1 MFQDCGYPM
10 IVVSVPMCTH
20 GVNFFV
26 LDKNN
31 AEKTFDSFTKK
42 HSCKCQTCH
51 VNCLLCLF
59 LEAPTETFWFEKM
72 SKFFWFNS
80 FSEPRTKKK

>member
-31 AEKTFDSFTKK
+31 AEKTFDSFTKTLMQMPNM
-42 HSCKCQTCH
+42 SCK
-51 VNCLLCLF
+51 LF
-59 LEAPTETFWFEKM
+59 TLFVSGGT
-72 SKFFWFNS
+72 NGNVLV
-80 FSEPRTKKK
+80 